1 MPTHD
6 LSGVTALVTGASR
19 GFGRATA
26 LALAASGAYVV
37 GVARDRDRLAE
48 LAGKLGDA
56 FVPEVADVTDPVR
69 TGQLLDAHRPGLLVL
84 NAGATPLMRPI
95 HHHTWE
101 TFSRNW
107 DVDVR
112 HAFGWTREAML
123 LPLEPG
129 STVLALSS
137 TASRGGSPH
146 SGGYSGSKAMIRFL
160 TAYAADES
168 ERAGLG
174 LRFLSLSPSL
184 TPVTGLGTVGVGAY
198 ARRSGRTLAE
208 FTAGMGPLLTAE
220 GVADAV
226 VELAADH
233 GHAPGAYQVTG
244 AGLAEF
250 A

>member
-1 MPTHD
+1 MSTQD

-26 LALAASGAYVV
+26 LALAASGARVV

-48 LAGKLGDA
+48 LAEKLGDA

-69 TGQLLDAHRPGLLVL
+69 TGHLVDTHRPGLLVL
-84 NAGATPLMRPI
+84 NAGATPLMRPL

-101 TFSRNW
+101 SFSRNW

-112 HAFGWTREAML
+112 HAFLWTREALL
-123 LPLEPG
+123 LPLDPG
-129 STVLALSS
+129 STVVAVSS
-137 TASRGGSPH
+137 TASRGGSPY
-146 SGGYSGSKAMIRFL
+146 SGGYSGAKAMVRFL
-160 TAYAADES
+160 TSFAADES
-168 ERAGLG
+168 ARGKLG
-174 LRFLSLSPSL
+174 LRFLSLSPTL
-184 TPVTGLGTVGVGAY
+184 TPVTGLGTVGVAAY
-198 ARRSGRTLAE
+198 ARLSGLTPAE
-208 FTAGMGPLLTAE
+208 FVAGRGPVLTAE

-226 VELAADH
+226 VELVADH
-233 GHAPGAYQVTG
+233 RHAPGAYEVTD